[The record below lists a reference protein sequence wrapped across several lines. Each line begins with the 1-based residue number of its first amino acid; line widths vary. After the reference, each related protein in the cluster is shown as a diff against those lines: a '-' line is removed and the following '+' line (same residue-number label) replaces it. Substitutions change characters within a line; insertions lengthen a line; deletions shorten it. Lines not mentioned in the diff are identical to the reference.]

1 VTAAQRATQGGAG
14 RTPPPLRYEA
24 TTPTR
29 SLELPNPRKGWR
41 GLPLA
46 AVQVGE
52 YRPGRWIWAASFSL
66 TCGEGSTMPLGRW
79 NDSPRHHESPTEDA
93 AIAEAF
99 AHLLRKVDQARR
111 PDDKSI
117 PAIRAWAAAQGQVA
131 VQADLFPAE
140 RGTQI

>member
-1 VTAAQRATQGGAG
+1 MAMTARHGTGATG
-14 RTPPPLRYEA
+14 RTPSPLQYEA

-29 SLELPNPRKGWR
+29 SLELPNPRKGWK

-79 NDSPRHHESPTEDA
+79 NDSPRHHECESEEA
-93 AIAEAF
+93 ALAAAF
-99 AHLLRKVDQARR
+99 EQVLRKVDQARR

-117 PAIRAWAAAQGQVA
+117 PAIRAWAAARGQVA

-140 RGTQI
+140 RGTLI